1 MLGQVE
7 GLWALP
13 GAINV
18 PFMDMTLKHC
28 YTLKGTLVAAL
39 NLELRAGCTCGP
51 KPYKIVGS
59 DPLIRG

>member
-18 PFMDMTLKHC
+18 PVMDMTLKHC
-28 YTLKGTLVAAL
+28 YTLKGTLVTAL
-39 NLELRAGCTCGP
+39 NLELRAGCSPKGP
-51 KPYKIVGS
+51 S
-59 DPLIRG
+59 T